1 MQEEVI
7 CPFEHFSAQ
16 PTERR
21 LVGGGRSVGTVVL
34 EAEKAVSG
42 EPPDDT
48 AKELT
53 FQEANLLRLP
63 DRWFWEP
70 DPGLT
75 TPGWIGLP
83 PLGPAVVEVTLEIIL
98 E

>member
-21 LVGGGRSVGTVVL
+21 LIGGGRSVGTVVL

-42 EPPDDT
+42 EPSDDT
-48 AKELT
+48 AKELS
-53 FQEANLLRLP
+53 FQKANLLRLSERRFRKP
-63 DRWFWEP
+63 DFSLAAPRWIRF
-70 DPGLT
+70 
-75 TPGWIGLP
+75 P
-83 PLGPAVVEVTLEIIL
+83 PLGPTVVEVAFEIIL